1 MEEESIGLDVD
12 VCGLGRSGQP
22 VLHESGATAGK
33 EDEWIRWVD
42 MPLLNTEQPMPT
54 VSWRSE
60 YRR

>member
-42 MPLLNTEQPMPT
+42 MPWLNTED
-54 VSWRSE
+54 
-60 YRR
+60 